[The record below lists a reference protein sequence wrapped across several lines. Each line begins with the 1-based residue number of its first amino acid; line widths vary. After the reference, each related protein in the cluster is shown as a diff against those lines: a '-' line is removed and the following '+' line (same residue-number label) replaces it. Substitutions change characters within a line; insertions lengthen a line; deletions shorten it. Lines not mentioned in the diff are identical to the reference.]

1 MKLTAKSFAFLFL
14 SAVFWSASAY
24 AQGKMTTLNGT
35 LTVTTGESFPYK
47 IELKDSGD
55 YVVGYSYTY
64 APPQETKAT
73 IKGRIDKRYRTL
85 KFKEQEI
92 VYSNGYRTKAFMCLV
107 NAHLELVQGGP
118 KGKFLAGSITSVEAD
133 KTACTPGTIVFDKE
147 SELEGLFTVRE
158 QFDTVISMKKRVRD
172 AAPPVAAAPAPA
184 AQPAATEKITAGV
197 EKSYD
202 WYTDTVIIE
211 AWDGGNIDGDR
222 ITIDY
227 NGKPLI
233 TNYYLIKDKRT
244 LRVAVT
250 PGKTDILTIT
260 ADNEGSDP
268 PNTASLML
276 TDGNRKYSVIAYNTK
291 GGKAIVK
298 IKKAQQ

>member
-1 MKLTAKSFAFLFL
+1 ML
-14 SAVFWSASAY
+14 
-24 AQGKMTTLNGT
+24 
-35 LTVTTGESFPYK
+35 
-47 IELKDSGD
+47 ELRDSGN

-64 APPQETKAT
+64 APPQETKAV
-73 IKGRIDKRYRTL
+73 IKGKLDRRMHTL
-85 KFKEQEI
+85 SFKEYEI
-92 VYSNGYRTKAFMCLV
+92 VYSHGYRTRAFMCLV
-107 NAHLELVQGGP
+107 NARLEAVQGGP
-118 KGKFLAGSITSVEAD
+118 KGKFLAGSITSIEAD
-133 KTACTPGTIVFDKE
+133 NTACTPGNIVFDKE
-147 SELEGLFTVRE
+147 TEIDPLFKSTE
-158 QFDTVISMKKRVRD
+158 QFDTVITMKKRVRD
-172 AAPPVAAAPAPA
+172 AVPPPPVNAPAPIAAAPA
-184 AQPAATEKITAGV
+184 TTDKITAGV

-202 WYTDTVIIE
+202 WYSDTVIIE

-244 LRVAVT
+244 LRVAVSANQ
-250 PGKTDILTIT
+250 TDVLTIT

-276 TDGNRKYSVIAYNTK
+276 TDGDHKYSVVAYNTK

-298 IKKAQQ
+298 IKKVKR

>member
-1 MKLTAKSFAFLFL
+1 MSGAICFAQ
-14 SAVFWSASAY
+14 S
-24 AQGKMTTLNGT
+24 KTTTLNGT

-47 IELKDSGD
+47 LELRDSGN

-64 APPQETKAT
+64 APPQETKAI
-73 IKGRIDKRYRTL
+73 IKGKLDRRMHTL
-85 KFKEQEI
+85 SFKEYEI
-92 VYSNGYRTKAFMCLV
+92 VYSHGYRTRAFMCLV
-107 NAHLELVQGGP
+107 NARLEAVQGGP
-118 KGKFLAGSITSVEAD
+118 KGKFLAGSITSIEAD
-133 KTACTPGTIVFDKE
+133 NTACTPGNIVFDKE
-147 SELEGLFTVRE
+147 TEIDPLFKSNE
-158 QFDTVISMKKRVRD
+158 QFDTVITMKKRVRD
-172 AAPPVAAAPAPA
+172 AVPPPVANAPAPIA
-184 AQPAATEKITAGV
+184 APPATTDKITAGV

-202 WYTDTVIIE
+202 WYSDTVIIE

-244 LRVAVT
+244 LRVAVSANH
-250 PGKTDILTIT
+250 TDVLTIT

-276 TDGNRKYSVIAYNTK
+276 TDGDRKYSVVAYNTK

-298 IKKAQQ
+298 IKKVKR

>member
-1 MKLTAKSFAFLFL
+1 MGSVLG
-14 SAVFWSASAY
+14 SAPCF
-24 AQGKMTTLNGT
+24 AQGKLTTLNGT

-47 IELKDSGD
+47 VELKDSGD

-73 IKGRIDKRYRTL
+73 IKGKIDKRSRTL
-85 KFKEQEI
+85 RFKEHEI
-92 VYSNGYRTKAFMCLV
+92 VYSHGYRTRAFMCLV
-107 NAHLELVQGGP
+107 NAQLEQVQGGP

-133 KTACTPGTIVFDKE
+133 KTACTPGAIVFDKE
-147 SELEGLFTVRE
+147 SELEGLFTERE
-158 QFDTVISMKKRVRD
+158 QFDTIISMKKRVREV
-172 AAPPVAAAPAPA
+172 APPAAATPAPA
-184 AQPAATEKITAGV
+184 TAQPAVTEKITAGV

-244 LRVAVT
+244 LRVPVT
-250 PGKTDILTIT
+250 PGKTDVLTIT

-276 TDGNRKYSVIAYNTK
+276 TDGTRKYSVIAYNTK

-298 IKKAQQ
+298 IKRAKP